1 MRIMAL
7 ELVKDEIVIVPD
19 KQIQTILMGK
29 DGTREKTDKTDDASK
44 QVSKKMI
51 SICGLFTLPF
61 TPYQLLL
68 FFVGIFFTKQCEI
81 KKFKIFFGVKLR
93 ANEDRIVQQI

>member
-7 ELVKDEIVIVPD
+7 EIIKDEIVIIPD
-19 KQIQTILMGK
+19 KHIQTILTSKDAIQDKTGK
-29 DGTREKTDKTDDASK
+29 DAPASDK

-68 FFVGIFFTKQCEI
+68 FFVCIPFFVLV
-81 KKFKIFFGVKLR
+81 KKLHFFNTLF
-93 ANEDRIVQQI
+93 

>member
-1 MRIMAL
+1 MKIMAL
-7 ELVKDEIVIVPD
+7 EIIKDEIVIVPD
-19 KQIQTILMGK
+19 KQIQTVVTSK
-29 DGTREKTDKTDDASK
+29 DTKNDKTEDDASSL

-68 FFVGIFFTKQCEI
+68 FFVRK
-81 KKFKIFFGVKLR
+81 
-93 ANEDRIVQQI
+93 

>member
-7 ELVKDEIVIVPD
+7 EIVKDEIMIVPD
-19 KQIQTILMGK
+19 KQIQTILTCK
-29 DGTREKTDKTDDASK
+29 DAKEKTDNLSDADK

-68 FFVGIFFTKQCEI
+68 FFVCII
-81 KKFKIFFGVKLR
+81 LV
-93 ANEDRIVQQI
+93 

>member
-7 ELVKDEIVIVPD
+7 EIVKDEIVIVPD
-19 KQIQTILMGK
+19 KHIQTIFTCKDAIKDKTGK
-29 DGTREKTDKTDDASK
+29 DASASDM

-68 FFVGIFFTKQCEI
+68 FFVRIFF
-81 KKFKIFFGVKLR
+81 FYW
-93 ANEDRIVQQI
+93 

>member
-29 DGTREKTDKTDDASK
+29 DGTREKTDDASK

-93 ANEDRIVQQI
+93 ANEDRYRIVQQI

>member
-7 ELVKDEIVIVPD
+7 EIIKDEIVIIPD
-19 KQIQTILMGK
+19 KHIQTILTSKDAIQDKTGK
-29 DGTREKTDKTDDASK
+29 DAPASDK

-68 FFVGIFFTKQCEI
+68 FFVCTLFVFSCQKVT
-81 KKFKIFFGVKLR
+81 F
-93 ANEDRIVQQI
+93 A

>member
-7 ELVKDEIVIVPD
+7 EIIKDEIVIIPD
-19 KQIQTILMGK
+19 KHIQTILTSKDAIQDKTGK
-29 DGTREKTDKTDDASK
+29 DAPASDK

-68 FFVGIFFTKQCEI
+68 FFVCTFFFVLV
-81 KKFKIFFGVKLR
+81 KKLHFFNTLF
-93 ANEDRIVQQI
+93 